1 MVDELAIS
9 LQINHLN
16 IRSMEKYIDTM
27 LVSPQHE
34 PMCLNNLNIG
44 AAAVQQG
51 KQIEL
56 IIPTINSFFTTV

>member
-1 MVDELAIS
+1 MLHLLS
-9 LQINHLN
+9 LQINHFN

-27 LVSPQHE
+27 LVSSRHE
-34 PMCLNNLNIG
+34 PMCLNTLNIG

-56 IIPTINSFFTTV
+56 IIPTINSFFTTL

>member
-1 MVDELAIS
+1 MVLLLS
-9 LQINHLN
+9 LQINHFN

-27 LVSPQHE
+27 LVSPRHE
-34 PMCLNNLNIG
+34 PMCLNTLNIG
-44 AAAVQQG
+44 AAVQQG